1 MAMQEGKL
9 DETVHGKNLQ
19 SFMDSYDPDYEK
31 IDEEAAANLAN
42 DRQTRVDN
50 GDDSEEDFEDDE
62 DDEEEG

>member
-9 DETVHGKNLQ
+9 DETVQGKDLQ
-19 SFMDSYDPDYEK
+19 SFMESYDPDYEK

-50 GDDSEEDFEDDE
+50 GDDSEEDIEDV
-62 DDEEEG
+62 EEEG

>member
-9 DETVHGKNLQ
+9 DETVQGKDLQ
-19 SFMDSYDPDYEK
+19 SFMESYDPDYEK

-50 GDDSEEDFEDDE
+50 GDDSEEDFEDV
-62 DDEEEG
+62 EEEG

>member
-50 GDDSEEDFEDDE
+50 GDDSEEDFEDV
-62 DDEEEG
+62 EEEG

>member
-9 DETVHGKNLQ
+9 DETVQGKNLQ
-19 SFMDSYDPDYEK
+19 SFMELYDPDYEK

-50 GDDSEEDFEDDE
+50 GDDSEEDIEDV
-62 DDEEEG
+62 EEEG

>member
-9 DETVHGKNLQ
+9 DETVQGKNLQ

-50 GDDSEEDFEDDE
+50 GDDSEEDPEDV
-62 DDEEEG
+62 EEEG

>member
-9 DETVHGKNLQ
+9 DETVQGKNLQ

-31 IDEEAAANLAN
+31 IDEEASANLA
-42 DRQTRVDN
+42 DEASTRV
-50 GDDSEEDFEDDE
+50 DFEDDE

>member
-9 DETVHGKNLQ
+9 DETVQGKNLQ
-19 SFMDSYDPDYEK
+19 SFMESYDPDYEK

-50 GDDSEEDFEDDE
+50 GDDSEEDIEDV
-62 DDEEEG
+62 EEEG

>member
-9 DETVHGKNLQ
+9 DRETVQGKNLQ

-50 GDDSEEDFEDDE
+50 GDDSEEDIEDV
-62 DDEEEG
+62 EEEG

>member
-9 DETVHGKNLQ
+9 EETVQGKNLQ

-50 GDDSEEDFEDDE
+50 GDDSEEDFEDV
-62 DDEEEG
+62 EEEG

>member
-9 DETVHGKNLQ
+9 DETVQGKNLQ

-50 GDDSEEDFEDDE
+50 GDDSEEDIEDV
-62 DDEEEG
+62 EEEG

>member
-9 DETVHGKNLQ
+9 EETVQGKNLQ

-50 GDDSEEDFEDDE
+50 GDDSEEDIEDV
-62 DDEEEG
+62 EEEG

>member
-50 GDDSEEDFEDDE
+50 GDDSEEDIEDV
-62 DDEEEG
+62 EEEG

>member
-9 DETVHGKNLQ
+9 DRETVQGKNLQ

-50 GDDSEEDFEDDE
+50 GDDSEEDFEDV
-62 DDEEEG
+62 EEEG

>member
-9 DETVHGKNLQ
+9 DETVQGKNLQ
-19 SFMDSYDPDYEK
+19 SFMESYDPDYEK

-50 GDDSEEDFEDDE
+50 GDDSEEDFEDV
-62 DDEEEG
+62 EEEG

>member
-9 DETVHGKNLQ
+9 DETVQGKNLQ
-19 SFMDSYDPDYEK
+19 SFMELYDPDYEK

-50 GDDSEEDFEDDE
+50 GDDSEEDFEDV
-62 DDEEEG
+62 EEEG

>member
-9 DETVHGKNLQ
+9 DRETVQGKNLQ

-31 IDEEAAANLAN
+31 IDE
-42 DRQTRVDN
+42 
-50 GDDSEEDFEDDE
+50 DDE

>member
-9 DETVHGKNLQ
+9 EETVQGKNLQ

-31 IDEEAAANLAN
+31 IDEEASANLA
-42 DRQTRVDN
+42 DEASTRVDN